1 MPDIRCSECGRIVKV
16 QGLAATCP
24 YCGNLVAV
32 APVESGYS
40 APAAAEPPLAHLS
53 SPDPTPPPAAIPV
66 PPPPGAYRVAS
77 AKHETH
83 PGWYVLWATL
93 TVIVFL
99 ITIDW
104 MRLRFFA
111 RPQQQVVTTVAPTP

>member
-24 YCGNLVAV
+24 FCGNLVAV
-32 APVESGYS
+32 APVEGGFS
-40 APAAAEPPLAHLS
+40 AHAPVEPPLAQLYA
-53 SPDPTPPPAAIPV
+53 PEQTLPPAAVPV
-66 PPPPGAYRVAS
+66 PVPPGAYRAAS
-77 AKHETH
+77 KHETH
-83 PGWYVLWATL
+83 PGWYVLWASL
-93 TVIVFL
+93 TVIGFL

-111 RPQQQVVTTVAPTP
+111 RPQPQVVTT